1 MDKDY
6 LDMDSGWSRGA
17 QPWTVDTPQLV
28 RAMRQFKDYL
38 EAGKGIHPGSKD
50 IVPQFQKTTTPT
62 ETIKAH
68 QEYI

>member
-6 LDMDSGWSRGA
+6 LNMDSGWSRGT

-38 EAGKGIHPGSKD
+38 EAGEGD
-50 IVPQFQKTTTPT
+50 TPR
-62 ETIKAH
+62 I
-68 QEYI
+68 

>member
-6 LDMDSGWSRGA
+6 LDMDSGWRRGT

-38 EAGKGIHPGSKD
+38 EAGEGD
-50 IVPQFQKTTTPT
+50 TPR
-62 ETIKAH
+62 I
-68 QEYI
+68 

>member
-1 MDKDY
+1 MRGHWWRAIEQMDKDY

-38 EAGKGIHPGSKD
+38 EAGEGD
-50 IVPQFQKTTTPT
+50 TTR
-62 ETIKAH
+62 I
-68 QEYI
+68 

>member
-17 QPWTVDTPQLV
+17 QPWTVDNPQLV

-38 EAGKGIHPGSKD
+38 EAGEGD
-50 IVPQFQKTTTPT
+50 TPR
-62 ETIKAH
+62 I
-68 QEYI
+68 

>member
-17 QPWTVDTPQLV
+17 QPWTVGTPQLV

-38 EAGKGIHPGSKD
+38 EAGERDTPGI
-50 IVPQFQKTTTPT
+50 
-62 ETIKAH
+62 
-68 QEYI
+68 